1 MKRRLII
8 CADRSFPRGDA
19 GANRILFMAK
29 ALQETDW
36 DVFVISTG
44 RNEEKYY
51 DKLKDIFENGTKDAE
66 G

>member
-44 RNEEKYY
+44 RNEEKY
-51 DKLKDIFENGTKDAE
+51 
-66 G
+66 